1 MASLTENQ
9 IRQIAE
15 QALKQL
21 GDHAT
26 AANIEQVVHE
36 TVQRLSNE
44 SPQENQQKN
53 TSLPNNNKKTDR
65 VIVTA
70 FGKNKIGILAGM
82 TGCLATTKC
91 DVIDLSQ
98 KILQEFFTIMLLVD
112 ISYSDLSFEQI
123 KDELVKTGEEFDL
136 KVIVQHE
143 EIFKTMHRI

>member
-1 MASLTENQ
+1 MPSLTEKQ

-15 QALKQL
+15 QAVKQL

-26 AANIEQVVHE
+26 VSNIEMVVHE
-36 TVQRLSNE
+36 TVQRLNIPDIE
-44 SPQENQQKN
+44 ENAAKATSFPNKN
-53 TSLPNNNKKTDR
+53 KQGDR

-82 TGCLATTKC
+82 TGCLAETKC

-112 ISYSDLSFEQI
+112 ISCSDLSFETI
-123 KDELVKTGEEFDL
+123 KEKLIKTGEQFDL

-143 EIFKTMHRI
+143 QIFKTMHRV